1 MTDLNYLPSLLI
13 VNGNNKERLRK
24 VQEILGFEIKE
35 DHPDFLWL
43 KTPEKKDS
51 IGIEEARRL
60 QKFLLLKPYS
70 REKKVVLIEGAEAL
84 TIEAQNALLKT
95 LEEPP
100 AKSQIILTL
109 PDESLLLPT
118 IVSRCQLITLNHQS
132 QITLTDKEEK
142 EIKETLENL
151 MTADIPERLLLG
163 ESLSA
168 YKGKSEAI
176 NWLDKLTWVSRK
188 ILLATHQNQ
197 SSNSSLKN
205 LILKYLNLLKRVT
218 QTKKML
224 QANVNV
230 KLALDNFLIEI

>member
-1 MTDLNYLPSLLI
+1 MTDLNFLPSLLI
-13 VNGNNKERLRK
+13 VSGDTKERLRK
-24 VQEILGFEIKE
+24 AQEILGFEIKE

-43 KTPEKKDS
+43 KTTEEKDS
-51 IGIEEARRL
+51 IGIEEARQL

-70 REKKVVLIEGAEAL
+70 REKKAVLIEGAEAL

-100 AKSQIILTL
+100 ANSQIILTL
-109 PDESLLLPT
+109 PDDSLLLTT

-132 QITLTDKEEK
+132 QINMTDKEEK
-142 EIKETLENL
+142 EIRETLENL
-151 MTADIPERLLLG
+151 ITADIPERLLLG
-163 ESLSA
+163 EALSA
-168 YKGKSEAI
+168 YKGKSEAV
-176 NWLDKLTWVSRK
+176 NWLNSLTWVGRK
-188 ILLATHQNQ
+188 ILLSNYQDNPA
-197 SSNSSLKN
+197 NSSQKTSN
-205 LILKYLNLLKRVT
+205 LKYLSLLRLIS